1 LSSRFAV
8 LSSVFSGEP
17 HSSGHPYPVVN
28 GSASYADGL
37 IALDQPARVK
47 QQMLANAV
55 LCLF

>member
-1 LSSRFAV
+1 

-28 GSASYADGL
+28 GLASYADGL
-37 IALDQPARVK
+37 IALDPPARVK
-47 QQMLANAV
+47 QQMLANAA